1 MKIYAEIEYKYEQL
15 QITPEYFAEKSVTF
29 AEDYIQQELVEVIER
44 GKEWVKPV
52 LKFWLTDSF
61 VINNSSIQIKNVEFK
76 CGAKIAK
83 QLRNAEHI
91 VVFVATVGNG
101 VTEQYQVYSNEADF
115 LKAYI
120 VDTLGSFSVEKA
132 MDMAQK
138 SVAEEFEKLGKKMS
152 GRFCPGLCGWLV
164 EEQQKLFS
172 LLPVNPCGITLSD
185 SGLMNPLKSVCGIT
199 ALGENVEFSEQNC
212 SLCGTKSCIYRKERN

>member
-1 MKIYAEIEYKYEQL
+1 MKIYAEIEYKYDQL
-15 QITPEYFAEKSVTF
+15 QISSEYFAEKSVTF
-29 AEDYIQQELVEVIER
+29 AEDYIQQELVELIER
-44 GKEWVKPV
+44 GNEWVKPI
-52 LKFWLTDSF
+52 LKFWITDNF
-61 VINNSSIQIKNVEFK
+61 AINNSTIQIENVEFK

-83 QLRNAEHI
+83 HLRNAEQI
-91 VVFVATVGNG
+91 AVFVATVGNG

-138 SVAEEFEKLGKKMS
+138 SVAEEFEKLGKKIS
-152 GRFCPGLCGWLV
+152 GRFSPGLCGWLV
-164 EEQQKLFS
+164 EEQQKLFT

-185 SGLMNPLKSVCGIT
+185 SDLMSPFKSVCGIM
-199 ALGENVEFSEQNC
+199 ALGENVLFSEQNC
-212 SLCGTKSCIYRKERN
+212 SVCSLKNCIFRKQRA